1 MHTYTFAFDFH
12 PRSKAG
18 RWTTAGYAQDKEHS
32 PAIDAGDPSAPV
44 GAEPK
49 PNGHRLN
56 LGRYG
61 GTAEASLMLTDGTI
75 LLVQQGLDI
84 VSG

>member
-1 MHTYTFAFDFH
+1 M
-12 PRSKAG
+12 
-18 RWTTAGYAQDKEHS
+18 TAEGYAQDKQHS
-32 PAIDAGDPSAPV
+32 PAIGAGDPAASV

-61 GTAEASLMLTDGTI
+61 GTEEASLTLTGGTVF
-75 LLVQQGLDI
+75 LVQ
-84 VSG
+84 

>member
-1 MHTYTFAFDFH
+1 MH

-18 RWTTAGYAQDKEHS
+18 RWTVAGYAQDKQHS
-32 PAIDAGDPSAPV
+32 PAIDAGDPAASV

-61 GTAEASLMLTDGTI
+61 GTAEASLTLTGGTV
-75 LLVQQGLDI
+75 LLVQ
-84 VSG
+84 

>member
-1 MHTYTFAFDFH
+1 MH

-18 RWTTAGYAQDKEHS
+18 RWTAAGYAQDKQHS
-32 PAIDAGDPSAPV
+32 PAIDAGDPAASV

-49 PNGHRLN
+49 PNGRRLN

-61 GTAEASLMLTDGTI
+61 GTAEASLTLTGGTV
-75 LLVQQGLDI
+75 LLVQ
-84 VSG
+84 